1 MLRYANLFIDIKFQ
15 MQIFLFLLCF
25 RILLMTQK
33 IENTEEISCFEMLD
47 VLLSFEDKS
56 FSSNLDGLHGGLG
69 IKIAILEEKID
80 LFQL

>member
-1 MLRYANLFIDIKFQ
+1 
-15 MQIFLFLLCF
+15 
-25 RILLMTQK
+25 MTQK